1 MEATNARNPE
11 NTGSPTDRSGP
22 DGPFPP
28 GVKRLPRLCLL
39 LAFLSATLM
48 AREPY
53 TEGKIREV
61 EAWLPDKPGVT
72 HHPVSDRPFWEG
84 VRNSL
89 GDGVIT
95 EAEKYLKSSTP
106 AWSDEAYRT
115 FFVTGS
121 RKEGEAML
129 RPGWDRLQK
138 FAAAECLE
146 GKGRF
151 LKAIE
156 AQLLDFANQ
165 PSWVLPAHDRNHE
178 IIDGKARYLELR
190 SANVGFDIALT
201 LEWFGNRIDPQ
212 VRDRITASLKEKVI
226 EPVFAVLERN
236 DPLITKRHDW
246 RMKPMNWNAVC
257 TVGATGAVLS
267 FEPSKRRRALAV
279 LDAVANTRD
288 YLSGFTRDGY
298 CSEGP
303 GYWGYGFGHFVA
315 LADLLQRE
323 SGGSIKLGQ
332 FPNAAA
338 AATYPDR
345 ITLDGARFPAF
356 ADAGTTGGPD
366 GMIRWWANLVVGGK
380 REPYP
385 KSGPH
390 ANMNGSL
397 AQWLLVGQTVSA
409 TSSTPPS
416 PVALG
421 IRNEFP
427 DGGVLVSRSLTD
439 GKVTFS
445 AAMKAG
451 HNAEDH
457 NHNDVGSYVIDWK
470 GSLPVLDPGSSVY
483 TAKTF
488 SRERYDHPIL
498 SSYGH
503 SVPIINGQ
511 LQSTGREAAGR
522 ITTRDFKPDADV
534 WGIDLSACYPKA
546 GVKSLDRRW
555 IFRRGE
561 TPSLQILDT
570 VTLNEPGTF
579 ETAVV
584 GASTWAQV
592 ADKVWLAREGASI
605 LRITV
610 DTTQPADFR
619 LEKILNPGRFEPV
632 RLGIR
637 LRDKIRDAAVRVT
650 CEPATEEEWK
660 EAKSVS
666 NLPQISKSP
675 LKTD

>member
-1 MEATNARNPE
+1 
-11 NTGSPTDRSGP
+11 
-22 DGPFPP
+22 
-28 GVKRLPRLCLL
+28 VKKFLYVFLL
-39 LAFLSATLM
+39 LAAFHVPLA

-53 TEGKIREV
+53 TESQIKEV

-72 HHPVSDRPFWEG
+72 HHPVSDRAFWDG
-84 VRNSL
+84 VKISL
-89 GDGVIT
+89 GDGVIA
-95 EAEKYLKSSTP
+95 EAEKYLKSTTP
-106 AWSDEAYRT
+106 AWSEETYRT

-156 AQLLDFANQ
+156 AQLLDFAKQ

-178 IIDGKARYLELR
+178 IIDGKAQYLELR

-201 LEWFGNRIDPQ
+201 LEWFGDRIDPQ
-212 VRDRITASLKEKVI
+212 VRAAIEASLKQKVI
-226 EPVFAVLERN
+226 EPVFAVLEKN

-257 TVGATGAVLS
+257 TAGSTGAVLS
-267 FEPSKRRRALAV
+267 YEPSKRRRALVV

-288 YLSGFTRDGY
+288 YLSGFTKDGY

-323 SGGSIKLGQ
+323 SGGRIKLGQ

-366 GMIRWWANLVVGGK
+366 GMIRWWANFLVEGK

-385 KSGPH
+385 KDGPH
-390 ANMNGSL
+390 AKMNGSL
-397 AQWLLVGQTVSA
+397 AQWQLIGQTVSA
-409 TSSTPPS
+409 PTTTPPA
-416 PVALG
+416 PVPLG

-427 DGGVLVSRSLTD
+427 DGGVLISRMLAD
-439 GKVTFS
+439 GKVIFS

-457 NHNDVGSYVIDWK
+457 NHNDVGSYTIDWK
-470 GSLPVLDPGSSVY
+470 GSLPILDPGSTVY

-488 SRERYDHPIL
+488 STERYDHPIL

-503 SVPIINGQ
+503 SVPILNGQ
-511 LQSTGREAAGR
+511 LQTTGRQAAGK
-522 ITTRDFKPDADV
+522 ITKRDFTPDADAWAV
-534 WGIDLSACYPKA
+534 DLSACYPKA

-555 IFRRGE
+555 TFRRGE
-561 TPSLQILDT
+561 KPSLQVLDT
-570 VTLNEPGTF
+570 VTLTEPGTF

-584 GASTWAQV
+584 GAANWAQV
-592 ADKVWLAREGASI
+592 SEKVWLVREGTAI
-605 LRITV
+605 LKVTV
-610 DTTQPADFR
+610 DTTQPAEYRF
-619 LEKILNPGRFEPV
+619 EKLLNPGRFEPV

-637 LRDKIRDAAVRVT
+637 LRDKTKEAAVRVT
-650 CEPATEEEWK
+650 YEPASEEDWK
-660 EAKSVS
+660 AGKPITD
-666 NLPQISKSP
+666 LPQISKSP
-675 LKTD
+675 METH